1 MSVPYGIIHHNNLVS
16 RIQSKVN
23 NVMLYC
29 TSVFWKKYFLAYF
42 RRLAISRAWSSFW
55 ASFKLN
61 YMFCETTWLD
71 REFGIPFYYSEHVR
85 NFSSTFSSKKTTFK
99 KGDDELSEGVA
110 LHTKVSCVFQNYF
123 STSFYLPRWKCQDL
137 LTWIFVSLLGHEDSW
152 YSTSTANYFCHFF
165 WPLRRLYLHFRL
177 LLLVYQALQE
187 WRV

>member
-71 REFGIPFYYSEHVR
+71 REFGIPFYCSEHVR

-99 KGDDELSEGVA
+99 KGEDELSTGVT
-110 LHTKVSCVFQNYF
+110 LHTKVSSFHAQRCVFQNYF
-123 STSFYLPRWKCQDL
+123 STSFYQDENAKTYWHGYL
-137 LTWIFVSLLGHEDSW
+137 SVCLVTKTLDIQPAPQIIFVTFSGL
-152 YSTSTANYFCHFF
+152 
-165 WPLRRLYLHFRL
+165 
-177 LLLVYQALQE
+177 
-187 WRV
+187 